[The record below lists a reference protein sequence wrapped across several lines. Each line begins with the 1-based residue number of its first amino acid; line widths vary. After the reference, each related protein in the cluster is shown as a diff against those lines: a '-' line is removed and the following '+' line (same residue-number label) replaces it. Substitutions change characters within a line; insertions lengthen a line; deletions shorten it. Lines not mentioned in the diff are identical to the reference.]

1 MNCALTTGR
10 KIPCK
15 SNVGGLK
22 ASYFAAWNNLDHTQ
36 AVVVNGE
43 LTQFPNQTFYKWENV
58 SSTFTQNITNNAE
71 GLSYDQTL
79 TMRVYPAINEG
90 KDFFILNPLRLADI
104 RAIVQNN
111 TGYVVM
117 AGFKNGLRL
126 TNYTRSTGA
135 SHSDFTGYEFT
146 FIGREEIPAPT
157 MDSVEVPD
165 IEVGNNF
172 FFEDKNNFI
181 FQDGVNFIF
190 Q

>member
-10 KIPCK
+10 KVLCK

-22 ASYFAAWNNLDHTQ
+22 ASYFASWNNLDHTQ
-36 AVVVNGE
+36 AVLVNGE
-43 LTQFPNQTFYKWENV
+43 LTQFPEQIFYQWENV
-58 SSTFTQNITNNAE
+58 SSTFTQNITNNEE
-71 GLSYDQTL
+71 GLSYNQTL
-79 TMRVYPAINEG
+79 TMRVYTSKNEG
-90 KDFFILNPLRLADI
+90 KDFFIVNPLRLVDI
-104 RAIVQNN
+104 RVIVQNN
-111 TGYVVM
+111 EGYIVM

-135 SHSDFTGYEFT
+135 AHGDFTGYEFT
-146 FIGREEIPAPT
+146 FIGKEEIPAPT
-157 MDSVEVPD
+157 MASVEVPD
-165 IEVGNNF
+165 IELVNNF